1 MRIDLHTHS
10 HYSDGTLSPADV
22 ARRARE
28 TGIKLMVLSD
38 HDCVAGYGEAKAEGD
53 KLGVTVLCGVEIN
66 TREDDTHVLGYGI
79 RPDSEALLASLE
91 EFRLRREKR
100 IRGVVERLQAAGLEI
115 QWEDVRSEA
124 ERDRGQAVGRPH
136 VADALRRKRL
146 VRTRQEAFQKY
157 LSKGKPGYVDPMGP
171 TAEEAISAIRGAGGM
186 PVIAHPGAIFD
197 LDDFKGFAAIGL
209 GGIELY
215 YPTHTSGTM
224 SNLSE
229 IARAAGLVTTG
240 GSDFHGPGTGRDKL
254 AGFEASNE
262 LFGVL
267 EPHLRGGRA

>member
-22 ARRARE
+22 VRRAHE

-38 HDCVAGYGEAKAEGD
+38 HDCVYGYAEAKAEGD

-66 TREDDTHVLGYGI
+66 TREDDTHVLGYGVK
-79 RPDSEALLASLE
+79 PDSPALLRSLE
-91 EFRLRREKR
+91 EFRLRREQR
-100 IRGVVERLQAAGLEI
+100 IRGVIERLQGLGLEI
-115 QWEDVRSEA
+115 GWEDVRSEA
-124 ERDRGQAVGRPH
+124 EKSRGQAVGRPH
-136 VADALRRKRL
+136 VADALRRKKI

-157 LSKGKPGYVDPMGP
+157 LTKGKPGYVDPMGP
-171 TAEEAISAIRGAGGM
+171 TAEEAIAAIRGAGGT

-197 LDDFKGFAAIGL
+197 VDDFKSFAAIGL
-209 GGIELY
+209 GGLELY
-215 YPTHTSGTM
+215 YPTHTCGTM

-229 IARAAGLVTTG
+229 MARAAGLVTTG

-254 AGFEASNE
+254 AGFEAAPE
-262 LFGVL
+262 LFAVL
-267 EPHLRGGRA
+267 EPHLMGGLA